1 MIKKSETKLPDA
13 EYLYKKLLEKIRA
26 QYGTIPFELA
36 GLASGGVWI
45 AERLA
50 KDLGHQNFG
59 VINVSFHRDDYLEKG
74 LKALKS
80 AESMASKIPFDV
92 NRATILIVDD
102 VLDTGRTVRAALN
115 ELFDYGRP
123 ARVDLAVLVDRNR
136 RELPIDATFMGAK
149 VNIDEDQILI
159 LELSN
164 DGTLAFDVEMKQ
176 SLSSR

>member
-1 MIKKSETKLPDA
+1 MIKKSEAKLPDA

-26 QYGTIPFELA
+26 RYGTIPFELA

-59 VINVSFHRDDYLEKG
+59 VINVSFYRDDYLEKG

-80 AESMASKIPFDV
+80 AESMATKIPFDV
-92 NRATILIVDD
+92 NGSAILIIDD

-123 ARVDLAVLVDRNR
+123 SRVDLAVLADRHR
-136 RELPIDATFMGAK
+136 RQLPMDATFKGAK
-149 VNIDEDQILI
+149 VDISEDQILI
-159 LELSN
+159 LEKN
-164 DGTLAFDVEMKQ
+164 QDGIFSFNVETKVHG
-176 SLSSR
+176 